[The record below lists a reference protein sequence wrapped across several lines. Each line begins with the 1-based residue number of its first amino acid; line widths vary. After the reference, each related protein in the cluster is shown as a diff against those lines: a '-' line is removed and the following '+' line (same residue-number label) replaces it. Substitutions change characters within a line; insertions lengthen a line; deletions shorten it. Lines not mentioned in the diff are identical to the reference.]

1 MEVQQVR
8 DEVLIFLRAGH
19 ESTSAALTF
28 TLHLLHDEIDAVLDW
43 RPPTVDDAPALDRS
57 AMVIKEAMRLYPPA
71 YAVGRQAESD
81 RQIGAYTIPG
91 RLDRR
96 PQPIRDAPP
105 SRLLGQPRGVQ
116 PYLLH
121 TRTAKPRGTP
131 YADFPVG
138 AGPRACIG
146 SRFATLEAIIAAAV
160 PLQRFRIHSELDDV
174 PLDTQ
179 GTALRPKGAVR
190 IRLAAR

>member
-105 SRLLGQPRGVQ
+105 SRLLGQPRGVH
-116 PYLLH
+116 P
-121 TRTAKPRGTP
+121 TCFTP
-131 YADFPVG
+131 
-138 AGPRACIG
+138 GPRSRAAPPTPTSRSAPARAPASDPASPRSKPSSLPPCRCSASG
-146 SRFATLEAIIAAAV
+146 S
-160 PLQRFRIHSELDDV
+160 
-174 PLDTQ
+174 
-179 GTALRPKGAVR
+179 TAN
-190 IRLAAR
+190 